1 MQKYHTV
8 DILCYLSCTCFLYS
22 FLIFLLHW
30 HVAFSSKVVIGAP
43 VRRVIKIHDDD
54 DEKEFSSSNNKR
66 GKGQHQKFVVRL
78 NDDPESMQKYEE
90 ERKELART
98 DENGRWKK
106 NNDVVDLNRN
116 TLRKQNTRK
125 TQGGFNRGQ
134 GQISFG
140 SMRADRINNSNKG
153 GRQTHDHR
161 RSNFLDRDSVQK
173 SNNPSHN
180 GVQRQARIRGQSRR
194 KVDSKN
200 IRKSTTAISKK
211 KLKSTDEL
219 DAQLQNYLA
228 AKNTESN

>member
-1 MQKYHTV
+1 
-8 DILCYLSCTCFLYS
+8 
-22 FLIFLLHW
+22 
-30 HVAFSSKVVIGAP
+30 
-43 VRRVIKIHDDD
+43 
-54 DEKEFSSSNNKR
+54 
-66 GKGQHQKFVVRL
+66 
-78 NDDPESMQKYEE
+78 MQKYEE

-106 NNDVVDLNRN
+106 NDDVVDLNRN

-125 TQGGFNRGQ
+125 TQGGFKLRGR

-161 RSNFLDRDSVQK
+161 RNNFLDRDSVHK

-180 GVQRQARIRGQSRR
+180 RVLRQARIRGQSRR